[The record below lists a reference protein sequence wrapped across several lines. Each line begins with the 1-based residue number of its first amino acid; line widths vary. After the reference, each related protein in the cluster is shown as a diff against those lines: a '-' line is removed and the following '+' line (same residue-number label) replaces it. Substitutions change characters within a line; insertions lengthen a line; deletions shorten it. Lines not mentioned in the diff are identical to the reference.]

1 MHLLYLRNL
10 INKVIFIL
18 VATGVRVI
26 IILIDALIILVL
38 SRTPRNLEILKD
50 SWCSL
55 QQDIDLSLLKV
66 LENNFLAVIIN

>member
-1 MHLLYLRNL
+1 MHLLYLCNL

-38 SRTPRNLEILKD
+38 SRTSRNLEILKY